1 MPIPVKRARR
11 KALRLSL
18 SVLVGVMPIV
28 LGLLILYWQAER
40 SLQETS
46 EQAAGNAVRQFE
58 RMLDNAALAA
68 RKVMPVAGRPC
79 PEAELTLREQVAIM
93 PFVRSV
99 NLTRD
104 NTIYCTS
111 LFGGFDEPVRIENY
125 VDGRLL
131 LMPGNQVTPDA
142 ALLVLRDSDGKRGV
156 LAAIDGRYLSYVLDL
171 VDRRSRQVLVVGP
184 SGWMPR
190 AALTATRRPPMRSP
204 PYRSLRSV
212 IRCGC
217 CRASRGRGMA
227 IDPLAEPG
235 DVRPATVLRT
245 AGRHS
250 VLLAIQAGRLAQQ
263 RTAPGPGGQRVHSL
277 LPAAESR
284 PGRTLDRRRG
294 AHALASSA

>member
-79 PEAELTLREQVAIM
+79 PEAELALREQVAIM

-184 SGWMPR
+184 NSSTSVSTSVPPI
-190 AALTATRRPPMRSP
+190 ATNWPWWTTVASCWRRF
-204 PYRSLRSV
+204 
-212 IRCGC
+212 
-217 CRASRGRGMA
+217 
-227 IDPLAEPG
+227 
-235 DVRPATVLRT
+235 
-245 AGRHS
+245 
-250 VLLAIQAGRLAQQ
+250 
-263 RTAPGPGGQRVHSL
+263 
-277 LPAAESR
+277 R
-284 PGRTLDRRRG
+284 PGT
-294 AHALASSA
+294 SPWSWN

>member
-79 PEAELTLREQVAIM
+79 PEAELALREQVAIM

-156 LAAIDGRYLSYVLDL
+156 LAAIDGRYLSYVLTSSTD
-171 VDRRSRQVLVVGP
+171 VAARCWWSVP
-184 SGWMPR
+184 IGWMPR

-212 IRCGC
+212 IRCVC
-217 CRASRGRGMA
+217 CRASLRARSGDRSARRTRRCSACYCSSDCWPALCATGY
-227 IDPLAEPG
+227 PG
-235 DVRPATVLRT
+235 GSPRPAANC
-245 AGRHS
+245 AGPWRPTS
-250 VLLAIQAGRLAQQ
+250 SFP
-263 RTAPGPGGQRVHSL
+263 TT
-277 LPAAESR
+277 SR
-284 PGRTLDRRRG
+284 
-294 AHALASSA
+294 